1 MKEIA
6 MTSITYQDAGV
17 DIDYADRSI
26 KCLIPSRSRSKHV
39 IASPHD
45 FAGLFSIKE
54 LVKHYDDPVLVAS
67 TDGVGTKVL
76 AAIACESYD
85 GLGQDLVAMCANDI
99 LTKGALPLF
108 FLDYFATA
116 NLKSVPFSR
125 LVNSMTEACEEIDC
139 ALIGGETAEM
149 PALYAHKHF
158 DLAGFIVGVAERSKM
173 LGRHLVKEGD
183 AVIGIASSGLH
194 ANGFSLVRKIMFENL
209 KHRANDVLWQS
220 EKSVSTVADEL
231 LRPTILYQHCITAL
245 RNAGV
250 KLNALAHI
258 TGGGL
263 LGNVPRILPA
273 HLTAELD
280 ISHIKIPNIFS
291 YLAKNGPVDEQ
302 EMLRTFNMGIGMVAV
317 VDAGLQS
324 LALDIIKANHQI
336 GYEIGI
342 IKVNEGSQRCQV
354 KM

>member
-1 MKEIA
+1 

-17 DIDYADRSI
+17 DIDYADQSI
-26 KCLIPSRSRSKHV
+26 REIPKSRSRAKQV

-45 FAGLFSIKE
+45 FAGLFSMKE
-54 LVKHYDDPVLVAS
+54 LVKNYDDPVLVAS

-99 LTKGALPLF
+99 LTKGAEPLF

-116 NLKSVPFSR
+116 NLRSVPFSR
-125 LVNSMTEACEEIDC
+125 LLTGMTQACEEINC

-173 LGRHLVKEGD
+173 LGRHHVKEGD

-194 ANGFSLVRKIMFENL
+194 SNGFSLVRKIMFEKL
-209 KHRANDVLWQS
+209 KHRGNDVLWQS

-231 LRPTILYQHCITAL
+231 LRPTILYQNCINAL
-245 RNAGV
+245 KNAGV

-263 LGNVPRILPA
+263 IGNVPRILPA
-273 HLTAELD
+273 HLKAYLD
-280 ISHIKIPNIFS
+280 IRHIKIPSIFS
-291 YLAKNGPVDEQ
+291 YLAKNGPVEAL
-302 EMLRTFNMGIGMVAV
+302 EMLKTFNMGIGMVAIV
-317 VDAGLQS
+317 EQGQQT
-324 LALDIIKANHQI
+324 LALETIRQCQQT
-336 GYEIGI
+336 GYEIGSI
-342 IKVNEGSQRCQV
+342 QPLDEGARCQV
-354 KM
+354 TM